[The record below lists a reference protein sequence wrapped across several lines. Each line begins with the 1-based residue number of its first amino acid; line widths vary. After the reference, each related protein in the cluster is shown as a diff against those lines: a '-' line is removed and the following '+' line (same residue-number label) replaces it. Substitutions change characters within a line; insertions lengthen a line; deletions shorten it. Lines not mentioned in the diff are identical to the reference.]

1 MKTSIAILGCGSLG
15 YDLASCISK
24 IVGKENLYLT
34 NRNDNIRNRYQAEG
48 FNFCDNQEAVD
59 QSDYICLLT
68 QPQEVDK
75 LLDGVRIP
83 SDRIVVNFT
92 PKRLNLKQPLIQV
105 ACSPVIDGRI
115 RAFLYQ
121 KNGQVSDEQ
130 TEKFKDIFP
139 PIADY
144 FSECEDSVRELGV
157 MAQVYAHL
165 VSYYNVLINQGINPD
180 SARAYFDLA
189 CKSLES
195 PKGKV
200 RTKKGLTDSLFD
212 FEEEHLPDFV
222 NSEREIL
229 EERLQWIQKD

>member
-1 MKTSIAILGCGSLG
+1 MKTSIAVLGCGSLG
-15 YDLASCISK
+15 YDLASCISDM
-24 IVGKENLYLT
+24 VGKENLYLT
-34 NRNDNIRNRYQAEG
+34 NRNDSLREKYQADG
-48 FNFCDNQEAVD
+48 FNVCDNQEAVD

-92 PKRLNLKQPLIQV
+92 PKKLNLEQPFIHV

-121 KNGQVSDEQ
+121 KNGQVSDGQ
-130 TEKFKDIFP
+130 TEKFKDIFS

-157 MAQVYAHL
+157 MSQVYAHL
-165 VSYYNVLINQGINPD
+165 VSYYDILIKQGIKPD
-180 SARAYFDLA
+180 SVKAYFDLA
-189 CKSLES
+189 CQSLGL
-195 PKGKV
+195 PKEKV
-200 RTKKGLTDSLFD
+200 RTRKGLTDSLFD
-212 FEEEHLPDFV
+212 FEEEHLPNFV

-229 EERLQWIQKD
+229 EERLQWIQTE